1 MVKVKFVQADG
12 SEKVVNIAPGLSLME
27 AAQNSGVSGIIAD
40 CGGNCSCGTC
50 RVFVDAAWRE
60 RTGTANELEQDMLE
74 MHANRHAGERLSCQ
88 LTLTEELDG
97 LVVSLPASQ
106 F

>member
-1 MVKVKFVQADG
+1 MVKVKFIQADG
-12 SEKVVNIAPGLSLME
+12 CEKTVETASGLSLME
-27 AAQNSGVSGIIAD
+27 AAQNGGIAGILAD

-50 RVFVDAAWRE
+50 RVFVEAAWRE
-60 RTGTANELEQDMLE
+60 RTGTADELEQDILE
-74 MHANRHAGERLSCQ
+74 MHPDRQAGERLSCQ
-88 LTLTEELDG
+88 LTMTEDLDG

>member
-12 SEKVVNIAPGLSLME
+12 SQQTVEIAPGLSLME
-27 AAQNSGVSGIIAD
+27 AAQNSGIPGILAD

-50 RVFVDAAWRE
+50 RVFVDAGWQDK
-60 RTGTANELEQDMLE
+60 TGAASELEQDMLE
-74 MHANRHAGERLSCQ
+74 MHANRQEGERLSCQ
-88 LTLTEELDG
+88 LTMTEDLDG